1 MKNLIYVILFSM
13 ITILSCKAQEQ
24 THPVIS
30 KTYPIDSLNELLY
43 KSILEKKITMIGDGY
58 HSHWY
63 FLQTVTNILN
73 YWLDKI
79 ETDPKNTTIPKNL
92 LLFLE
97 KSPSEQALFDKAITS
112 GEISDYLSYQIES
125 SCKYGGLGRC
135 STDNIE
141 FISDIRDI
149 QKRIESLNKKLTSK
163 ITFKILP
170 ADSEPPYSIEN
181 GIADFVKKKDDW
193 FAFERDKQSSGNII
207 HELEKNKDCKALVFI
222 GSAHLT
228 RTISDK
234 SIFSEISAPLPRYS
248 YYMAHYL
255 DEHFG
260 RNQVN
265 VFNPFFSI
273 GTKSYGTIAE
283 YEKSDS
289 LYDYVFQNGPNP
301 INPFPALYFISSKQ
315 TLKILSELH
324 NKYFE
329 YGLNRDSVYGPLDLM
344 LESAFRTA
352 IRKSYLFEER
362 PDIKGRFDS
371 LNIYYTKIKDH
382 KEIFNVI
389 NNVKEEAIVNFDAVN
404 NIKEI
409 SKWIITPK
417 LDQLINKMKLPNYPN
432 LKSIIYNLPCDT
444 TDEVYCSNVFLS
456 EDLIQIPRLRSSG
469 QFSENNF
476 GENRYKLNDFEIGQ
490 IKKRTNDII
499 LYSLINLL
507 WIATP
512 EEKSEAINSLKEMTG
527 LNYNSAKE
535 WTNWWRSKFLSAK
548 AERKI
553 IPSKAGF

>member
-43 KSILEKKITMIGDGY
+43 KSMMEKKVTMIGDGY
-58 HSHWY
+58 HAHWY

-79 ETDPKNTTIPKNL
+79 ESDPKNTTIPKNL
-92 LLFLE
+92 ILFLE
-97 KSPSEQALFDKAITS
+97 KSPSEQALLDKAITS
-112 GEISDYLSYQIES
+112 GEIYDYLSYQIES

-170 ADSEPPYSIEN
+170 ADNEAPYSIEN
-181 GIADFVKKKDDW
+181 GITDFIKKKDDW

-207 HELEKNKDCKALVFI
+207 HELEKNQDCKALVFI

-234 SIFSEISAPLPRYS
+234 SFFCETTDSQPKYS

-260 RNQVN
+260 RNLVN
-265 VFNPFFSI
+265 VFNPLFSI

-289 LYDYVFQNGPNP
+289 LYDYVFQNGLNP
-301 INPFPALYFISSKQ
+301 INPFPVLYFISSKQ

-362 PDIKGRFDS
+362 PEIKGRFDS
-371 LNIYYTKIKDH
+371 LNTYYTKIKDH

-389 NNVKEEAIVNFDAVN
+389 NNVKEEAIVNFDAVK

-409 SKWIITPK
+409 GKWIITPK

-548 AERKI
+548 AER
-553 IPSKAGF
+553 